1 MVELERGLSV
11 VIFIYNEEEI
21 LKEAVVT
28 TRTKEGPF
36 FDSTVQKKLFG
47 APKKEF
53 VTKFNFSSF
62 SVSQD
67 FTAKDAPDD
76 VDERH
81 IWEEK
86 KSKELAKKANSLVKR
101 FISDLKKALKTVK

>member
-1 MVELERGLSV
+1 MDEKRLRELAGLDENKEV
-11 VIFIYNEEEI
+11 
-21 LKEAVVT
+21 LKEAIVT
-28 TRTKEGPF
+28 TRSKEGPF
-36 FDSTVQKKLFG
+36 FDSSIQKKLFG

-53 VTKFNFSSF
+53 VTTLNFSSF
-62 SVSQD
+62 KVSQD
-67 FTAKDAPDD
+67 FIAKDAPDD

-101 FISDLKKALKTVK
+101 FISDLKKTLKTVK